1 LDNIKSKITKGFLW
15 AGLGSFGGR
24 GIQFASDVL
33 LSKLLIPEDF
43 GLMAIGL
50 AVLNISE
57 MLTETGFNSALIQ
70 KQGNIKKYLNTA
82 WTMELIKSFFLFILI
97 FLLADPI
104 SKFYDEKS
112 VGDVIKGISL
122 LFLLRGLRNVGI
134 IYFRKN
140 LQIHK
145 QVALDIFPSIIQLIV
160 VIPTAQYLQ
169 NVWAIIFSVAAR
181 RTSELILSFI
191 MHHYRPR
198 FEFKLL
204 LFKELFQFGK
214 WIFSLSII
222 SAIRKNFVPL
232 FIGKYFGVVI
242 LGYFNRAELLS
253 ILFFS
258 VLNEVTWKV
267 GYPTMSHLQSNKNK
281 LKKFYLDL
289 FFIIIYL
296 AIPISGSIYLF
307 NQELVTI
314 IFSHKWLPSA
324 SMLKLLIFAGLISF
338 SGTLSSMLMQSIGKP
353 KVATKISFNSIMI
366 LLATIFPLSYFMGIR
381 GLIFSLIITN
391 SYSMLHSLFFVMKV
405 MEIKIVKIFYPILFS
420 VINAIFFFL
429 PILFLKLYLFSSHN
443 MITLCFFTAFGIV
456 LFIFLA
462 IIWKKIFTFNII
474 DIIIPHLFKK
484 K

>member
-1 LDNIKSKITKGFLW
+1 MDNIKSKIKKGFFW
-15 AGLGSFGGR
+15 AGLGSVGGR
-24 GIQFASDVL
+24 GIQFASDVI

-70 KQGNIKKYLNTA
+70 KKGDIKKYLNTA
-82 WTMELIKSFFLFILI
+82 WTMEFMKSALLFIFI

-104 SKFYDEKS
+104 SKFYNIQS
-112 VGDVIKGISL
+112 VSEVIKGISI

-145 QVALDIFPSIIQLIV
+145 QVALDIFPSIVQLIV
-160 VIPTAQYLQ
+160 VIPTAHYLQ

-191 MHHYRPR
+191 MHHHRPR
-198 FEFKLL
+198 FEFNYL

-214 WIFSLSII
+214 WIFSVSII

-232 FIGKYFGVVI
+232 FVGKYFGVAI

-253 ILFFS
+253 ILLFS
-258 VLNEVTWKV
+258 VLNEVIWKV
-267 GYPTMSHLQSNKNK
+267 GYPTMSHFQSEKDK

-307 NQELVTI
+307 NQELVTV
-314 IFSHKWLPSA
+314 IFSEQWLQSA
-324 SMLKLLIFAGLISF
+324 SILKTLIFAGLISF

-366 LLATIFPLSYFMGIR
+366 LLITIFPLSYFMGIS
-381 GLIFSLIITN
+381 GLVFCLIITN
-391 SYSMLHSLFFVMKV
+391 SYSMLHSLTFVMKV
-405 MEIKIVKIFYPILFS
+405 MQIHISKVIYPILLS
-420 VINAIFFFL
+420 TINAVAFLL
-429 PILFLKLYLFSSHN
+429 PITFVKLYLFSFYN
-443 MITLCFFTAFGIV
+443 ITTLCFFIVFGII
-456 LFIFLA
+456 LFISLA
-462 IIWKKIFTFNII
+462 IFGKKYLLLI
-474 DIIIPHLFKK
+474 
-484 K
+484 